1 MDDRDFEVGLT
12 TWAAGGPQLAAV
24 RRAVFVEEQHIPE
37 SLEWDEHDA
46 PSVHGLATDATG
58 HPIGTARL
66 LPDGRIGR
74 MAVIAAWR
82 GRGVGRALLDAMVR
96 EARRRG
102 HQRCRLDAQVTAIGF
117 YERAGFVAHGPVF
130 DDAGI
135 PHRAMTLRFDTGS
148 QAAAPTS

>member
-1 MDDRDFEVGLT
+1 MTDCGAEVRLT
-12 TWAAGGPQLAAV
+12 TWAAGRSRLAAV
-24 RRAVFVEEQHIPE
+24 RRAVFIEEQCMPE
-37 SLEWDEHDA
+37 SLEWDDHDA
-46 PSVHGLATDATG
+46 VSVHALAADAAG
-58 HPIGTARL
+58 HPVGTARL

-82 GRGVGRALLDAMVR
+82 GRGVGRALLEAMVR

-102 HQRCRLDAQVTAIGF
+102 HLGCRLDAQVTAIGF